1 MLKEIYEEGYLD
13 IEKILIHKY
22 LKLNLSI
29 KEVKMLLLLFKQYQQ
44 PILSTEKIT
53 KNTNLSLTE
62 INNIL
67 GNLIKKNFLYLY
79 QKEINNQVQEM
90 FNLGE
95 TFNQIEKLYKQPKLN
110 NLKHKNIS
118 DISHTISNIEKI
130 KEDVLNSQELEIIK
144 KWYLEFNYPQEKI
157 IQAIKQA
164 NANKKKSIFY
174 INNLLNYQNQQNIS
188 QDKNIEKNLHKIFDK
203 IK

>member
-1 MLKEIYEEGYLD
+1 
-13 IEKILIHKY
+13 
-22 LKLNLSI
+22 
-29 KEVKMLLLLFKQYQQ
+29 
-44 PILSTEKIT
+44 
-53 KNTNLSLTE
+53 
-62 INNIL
+62 
-67 GNLIKKNFLYLY
+67 
-79 QKEINNQVQEM
+79 M

-130 KEDVLNSQELEIIK
+130 KGDVLNSQELEIIK

-164 NANKKKSIFY
+164 NANKKIYFY

-188 QDKNIEKNLHKIFDK
+188 QDKNIEKIY
-203 IK
+203 IKFLIK